1 MRYPSDGGFR
11 RSLMSRP
18 MSRSPEPPTSR
29 TKRPLV
35 VERQPVTERQPDAAA
50 RGKSRPAAATA
61 RSRAQREAETLAA
74 SPFER
79 GARVTVLKGPFAGKV
94 GVVQELD
101 GKGGARV
108 MLGLL
113 AVRLDVKNLVSE
125 AAGRGRPRLSSSHR
139 KPLPARS

>member
-1 MRYPSDGGFR
+1 
-11 RSLMSRP
+11 

-29 TKRPLV
+29 SKRP
-35 VERQPVTERQPDAAA
+35 PSAAPDAA
-50 RGKSRPAAATA
+50 
-61 RSRAQREAETLAA
+61 SRARARASAAEGAKRPRVERDREPAPAEV

-79 GARVTVLKGPFAGKV
+79 GARVSVLKGAFAGKI

-113 AVRLDVKNLVSE
+113 AVRLDVKNLVSAVE
-125 AAGRGRPRLSSSHR
+125 GRGRPRLSSSHR
-139 KPLPARS
+139 KPVPVRS

>member
-1 MRYPSDGGFR
+1 MRYPSDGDLR
-11 RSLMSRP
+11 RSLVFRP

-29 TKRPLV
+29 SKRQAAAV
-35 VERQPVTERQPDAAA
+35 ADAAT
-50 RGKSRPAAATA
+50 RGKSRPAAAAPTA

-79 GARVTVLKGPFAGKV
+79 GARVSVLKGPFAGKV
-94 GVVQELD
+94 GVVQEFD

-125 AAGRGRPRLSSSHR
+125 VASRGRPRLSSSHR

>member
-1 MRYPSDGGFR
+1 
-11 RSLMSRP
+11 MSRL
-18 MSRSPEPPTSR
+18 PEPPRSR
-29 TKRPLV
+29 SKRPLV
-35 VERQPVTERQPDAAA
+35 VDRALERQPVVDRQPDAAT
-50 RGKSRPAAATA
+50 RGKSRPAAPAATA
-61 RSRAQREAETLAA
+61 RSRAQREADTLAA

-79 GARVTVLKGPFAGKV
+79 GARVSVLKGPFAGKV

-125 AAGRGRPRLSSSHR
+125 VEGRGRPRLSSSHR

>member
-1 MRYPSDGGFR
+1 MRYLSHGGLR
-11 RSLMSRP
+11 RSPMSRP
-18 MSRSPEPPTSR
+18 MSRQMSRSPEPPTSR
-29 TKRPLV
+29 SK
-35 VERQPVTERQPDAAA
+35 RQPADAAT
-50 RGKSRPAAATA
+50 RGKSRPPAVAATA
-61 RSRAQREAETLAA
+61 RSRAQREAETLEA

-79 GARVTVLKGPFAGKV
+79 GARVSVLKGPFAGKV

-125 AAGRGRPRLSSSHR
+125 VEGRGRPRLSSSHR

>member
-1 MRYPSDGGFR
+1 
-11 RSLMSRP
+11 MSRP
-18 MSRSPEPPTSR
+18 MSRLPEPPTSR
-29 TKRPLV
+29 SKRPPV
-35 VERQPVTERQPDAAA
+35 VERQPVVDRQPDAAT
-50 RGKSRPAAATA
+50 RGKSRAPAVAATA
-61 RSRAQREAETLAA
+61 RSRAQREAEALAA

-79 GARVTVLKGPFAGKV
+79 GARVSVLKGPFAGKV

>member
-1 MRYPSDGGFR
+1 
-11 RSLMSRP
+11 

-29 TKRPLV
+29 SKRPPADAAPRTRARSAEATRRPR
-35 VERQPVTERQPDAAA
+35 VERE
-50 RGKSRPAAATA
+50 PAP
-61 RSRAQREAETLAA
+61 AEA

-79 GARVTVLKGPFAGKV
+79 GARVSVLKGAFAGRI

-113 AVRLDVKNLVSE
+113 AVRLDVKNLVSV
-125 AAGRGRPRLSSSHR
+125 ADGRGRPRLSSSHR
-139 KPLPARS
+139 KPVPARS

>member
-1 MRYPSDGGFR
+1 
-11 RSLMSRP
+11 

-29 TKRPLV
+29 SKRPASAAPDAASRAKARAAATEATKRPR
-35 VERQPVTERQPDAAA
+35 VERDRVPAPVEP
-50 RGKSRPAAATA
+50 
-61 RSRAQREAETLAA
+61 

-79 GARVTVLKGPFAGKV
+79 GARVSVLKGAFAGKV

-113 AVRLDVKNLVSE
+113 AVRLDVKNLVS
-125 AAGRGRPRLSSSHR
+125 AAEGRGRPRLSSSHR